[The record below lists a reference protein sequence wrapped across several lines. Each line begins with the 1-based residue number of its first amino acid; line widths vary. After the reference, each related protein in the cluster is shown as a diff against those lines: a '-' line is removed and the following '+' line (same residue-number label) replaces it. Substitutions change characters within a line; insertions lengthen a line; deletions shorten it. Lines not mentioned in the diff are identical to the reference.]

1 MRLKANMIKGK
12 AVYGLLVLILAVVIV
27 TSPFPAIKTAEASTS
42 VANVW
47 VELSDD
53 TVLNSTSTALEYII
67 HFTTT
72 TALTGGVDTITV
84 TFPDGTTAMAGEEGT
99 GYAFDLPSSIA
110 ATYVAVDPDG
120 AATTTIGYTD
130 CYSNPYVGTYRVRLT
145 LPMDIAAGASPY
157 IKFETGAA
165 ITSASTKG
173 TTYRVKVET
182 SQDTAAVYSEY
193 FSLGGTDTA
202 VTSVGHLSG
211 YPNPATVGSAAEY
224 KFEFTTGASG
234 ALSAGSGTITVIF
247 PSGTTVPASA
257 SKEMVQVDADGSGTS
272 YSLTACTVDP
282 TCHSD
287 SRTVTLTVPQAVAK
301 NTEVYV
307 YFAQGFGLVNP
318 ATSSSTAKVKIYTS
332 AEPKYVVA
340 TNTLFG
346 VWGSGT
352 SDVFAAGYYDDDT
365 MRHYDGSSW
374 SEMTSNTPNDLH
386 GVWGGGASDVFAV
399 GHNGTIIHY
408 ASSWS
413 AQTSGTTNNLY
424 GVWGD
429 GSDDVFAVGY
439 GGTILYSA
447 NNGSTWTSQTSGTT
461 NNLHGVWG
469 TAVSDV
475 FAVGASGT
483 IRHYASS
490 WSSQTSGT
498 TKNLYGVWGSSSTDI
513 FAVGAS
519 GTIVHY
525 VSSWSSQVSG
535 TANTL
540 YSVGGTTVDSTDY
553 VFAVGASGTILYSAD
568 NGTTWTSQTS
578 GTTKNLYGVWVTSAD
593 STVYAYAV
601 GASGTILYYNG
612 TSWSEMDSDT
622 THGYSI
628 TADTAT
634 KLGFANVSGAYSD
647 DVTMINMYSSTIYLQ
662 LQDQY
667 GNRKAPSH
675 DLTVGLS
682 STSDTGKFYSA
693 VDSEISSATI
703 YDGTGDPSGTTAGQF
718 SLLYKDSVAGAH
730 TITASVPG
738 YDSASWMV
746 TVVPAVSVYDSNNS
760 LVNTYAPTFTSP
772 VAEGDGFYGGDYL
785 QNAVSDALPGETV
798 KLGDGIYEIAS
809 GITVAKPITLES
821 GNGASFTTLR
831 PIHDLTGVWGNSTSD
846 VYAVGYGGTIFHYN
860 GTSWSSQTSGTTN
873 NLYGVWGTS
882 VTVDSVTTVYVFAV
896 GASGTILYSSD
907 DGSTW
912 TSQTSGTTNNL
923 YSVWV
928 TSADSTVY
936 VFVVGASGTILYSSD
951 KGSTWTSMTSNT
963 TNTLYSVEGSGTSDV
978 FAVGASGTILH
989 YNGTSW
995 SSQSSGTTKNL
1006 YGVWDYNSS
1015 NVFAVGASGTIL
1027 YSTGSGSW
1035 TAQTSGTSNK
1045 LYSVWGTA
1053 SDNVFAV
1060 GVSGTILKYSD
1071 SSWSSLTSGTTYNLR
1086 GIGGSGASDV
1096 FAVGAFDII
1105 LHSADGSSW
1114 SSQTSPTATVD
1125 KAINITATGSATYGV
1140 TIDGITFDRLRSNTV
1155 FNYGIYNS
1163 YADYIT
1169 VQNCVF
1175 NYIYNRG
1182 IMLTSTNATFT
1193 SGTISNNTFS
1203 NGGGSSVA
1211 GTDAAIDITAATNN
1225 YDISG
1230 ITISGNTI
1238 TDQKGKGIY
1247 LDGCDSDDEVSS
1259 VSITS
1264 NTITS
1269 ATSYGIQ
1276 GYDAYIDTIAIT
1288 SNTITGCYEDGIY
1301 VKGTAYTI
1309 KKNVVTGN
1317 LGDGIDVEYTS
1328 ASHLINYNDIYD
1340 NTGYGVNVLLGVS
1353 TVDTKYNWWGSAT
1366 GPTYT
1371 AATGANVDVSNPEGT
1386 GENITDR
1393 VTYYEWLYKPI
1404 ADVIADNAAYYTR
1417 VVNLSVGWNT
1427 LSTPIILDASGD
1439 TVDEVVD
1446 SAKITI
1452 AYWYDTND
1460 ADADGTY
1467 WEQVTTGYELEP
1479 CDAIYIK
1486 MNATD
1491 SVILKYNA
1499 IDISMPTKDLYAG
1512 WNLIGLANLE
1522 TKHVDDAVQSVANTP
1537 TNLPGYSQ
1545 VVSPSMNSSDW
1556 TFSSGQSYTDED
1568 MLVGEGYW
1576 IYMQNDCTLVGF
1588 TITPLQP
1595 SLD

>member
-12 AVYGLLVLILAVVIV
+12 AVYGLLVLILAVVIMA
-27 TSPFPAIKTAEASTS
+27 SPFPVIKTAEASTG

-84 TFPDGTTAMAGEEGT
+84 TFPDGTTTMAGEEGT

-120 AATTTIGYTD
+120 VATTTIGYTD
-130 CYSNPYVGTYRVRLT
+130 CYTNPYVGTYRVRLT

-157 IKFETGAA
+157 IKFKTGAA

-193 FSLGGTDTA
+193 FSLGDTDTA
-202 VTSVGHLSG
+202 VTSVGHVSG

-318 ATSSSTAKVKIYTS
+318 TTSSSTARVKVYTS

-365 MRHYDGSSW
+365 MRHYDGTSW

-386 GVWGGGASDVFAV
+386 GVWGTSSSDVFAV

-413 AQTSGTTNNLY
+413 SQTSGTTENLY

-447 NNGSTWTSQTSGTT
+447 NNGSSWTSQTSGTT

-469 TAVSDV
+469 TAVNNV
-475 FAVGASGT
+475 YAVGASGT
-483 IRHYASS
+483 IRKYTTS

-498 TKNLYGVWGSSSTDI
+498 TKNLYGVWGSASDDI

-525 VSSWSSQVSG
+525 TSSWSSQTSN

-601 GASGTILYYNG
+601 GASGTVLYSADNG
-612 TSWSEMDSDT
+612 TTWSEMDSDT
-622 THGYSI
+622 TDGYSI

-647 DVTMINMYSSTIYLQ
+647 DATMVNMYSSTIYLQ

-667 GNRKAPSH
+667 GNRKVPSS
-675 DLTVGLS
+675 DLTASLS
-682 STSDTGKFYSA
+682 STSGTGKFYSA
-693 VDSEISSATI
+693 ADSEISSATI

-718 SLLYKDSVAGAH
+718 SLLYKDSTAGTH

-738 YDSASWMV
+738 YTDASWTI
-746 TVVPAVSVYDSNNS
+746 TVALAVSVYDSNNS
-760 LVNTYAPTFTSP
+760 LVNTYAPTSTSP
-772 VAEGDGFYGGDYL
+772 VAEGDGFYGGDYV

-798 KLGDGIYEIAS
+798 KLGDGIYEVAS
-809 GITVAKPITLES
+809 GITVAKAITLES
-821 GNGASFTTLR
+821 VNGASFTTLR
-831 PIHDLTGVWGNSTSD
+831 PIHNLRGVWGSGASD
-846 VYAVGYGGTIFHYN
+846 VYAVGHGGTILHYN

-873 NLYGVWGTS
+873 NLYGVWGYDSSNVFAVGYGGTILYSTGSGSWTAQTS
-882 VTVDSVTTVYVFAV
+882 GTTNTLYSVWGSSASNVFAV
-896 GASGTILYSSD
+896 GASGTILKYNGTSWSS
-907 DGSTW
+907 
-912 TSQTSGTTNNL
+912 Q
-923 YSVWV
+923 
-928 TSADSTVY
+928 
-936 VFVVGASGTILYSSD
+936 
-951 KGSTWTSMTSNT
+951 TSNT
-963 TNTLYSVEGSGTSDV
+963 TNTLYSVEGSGASDV

-995 SSQSSGTTKNL
+995 SPQTSGTTKNL

-1027 YSTGSGSW
+1027 KYTTSW
-1035 TAQTSGTSNK
+1035 SSPMTSGTSNK

-1071 SSWSSLTSGTTYNLR
+1071 SSWSSLTSGTTYNL
-1086 GIGGSGASDV
+1086 
-1096 FAVGAFDII
+1096 
-1105 LHSADGSSW
+1105 
-1114 SSQTSPTATVD
+1114 TVD

-1155 FNYGIYNS
+1155 FNYGIYDS

-1182 IMLTSTNATFT
+1182 IILTSTNATFT
-1193 SGTISNNTFS
+1193 NGTISNNTFS
-1203 NGGGSSVA
+1203 NGGGSSPA
-1211 GTDAAIDITAATNN
+1211 GTDAAIDITASTNN

-1247 LDGCDSDDEVSS
+1247 LDGYDSDDEVSS
-1259 VSITS
+1259 VSITN

-1276 GYDAYIDTIAIT
+1276 GYDAYIDTI
-1288 SNTITGCYEDGIY
+1288 S
-1301 VKGTAYTI
+1301 VTALTWGLHPP
-1309 KKNVVTGN
+1309 VT
-1317 LGDGIDVEYTS
+1317 
-1328 ASHLINYNDIYD
+1328 
-1340 NTGYGVNVLLGVS
+1340 
-1353 TVDTKYNWWGSAT
+1353 
-1366 GPTYT
+1366 
-1371 AATGANVDVSNPEGT
+1371 
-1386 GENITDR
+1386 
-1393 VTYYEWLYKPI
+1393 
-1404 ADVIADNAAYYTR
+1404 
-1417 VVNLSVGWNT
+1417 
-1427 LSTPIILDASGD
+1427 
-1439 TVDEVVD
+1439 
-1446 SAKITI
+1446 
-1452 AYWYDTND
+1452 
-1460 ADADGTY
+1460 
-1467 WEQVTTGYELEP
+1467 
-1479 CDAIYIK
+1479 
-1486 MNATD
+1486 
-1491 SVILKYNA
+1491 
-1499 IDISMPTKDLYAG
+1499 
-1512 WNLIGLANLE
+1512 
-1522 TKHVDDAVQSVANTP
+1522 
-1537 TNLPGYSQ
+1537 
-1545 VVSPSMNSSDW
+1545 
-1556 TFSSGQSYTDED
+1556 
-1568 MLVGEGYW
+1568 
-1576 IYMQNDCTLVGF
+1576 
-1588 TITPLQP
+1588 
-1595 SLD
+1595 